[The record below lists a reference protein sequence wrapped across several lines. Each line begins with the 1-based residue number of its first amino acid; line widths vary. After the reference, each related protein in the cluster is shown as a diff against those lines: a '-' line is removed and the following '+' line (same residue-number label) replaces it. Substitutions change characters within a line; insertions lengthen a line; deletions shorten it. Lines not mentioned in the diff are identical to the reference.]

1 MIFANHAH
9 LYPRE
14 IRDNADAAALIEF
27 LDETG
32 IERAVAFAP
41 FPHRLKE
48 ENFGKNHNEWL
59 YNEIKNESR
68 LVGFGTVDFEKDVS
82 DEVRRI
88 ASYGFKG
95 IKLHPQA
102 QEFVIDGEQAFSV
115 YSEAEKLGLFISFHT
130 GIHWHRL
137 RDSRVILFDE
147 VAWNFPALNFSMEH
161 IGGYHFF
168 NEALGVMVNN
178 SRREPGEIFAGWTTI
193 RDRYGKTAWAL
204 TDEQLE
210 TVILQTG
217 EDHSIFGID
226 FPFCKKEDIIWD
238 IERIR
243 RLNLTDECKENILGK
258 TLEKVLGL

>member
-14 IRDNADAAALIEF
+14 IRDNADAAALLEF

-32 IERAVAFAP
+32 IDRAVAFAP

-48 ENFGKNHNEWL
+48 ENFAEGHNKWL
-59 YNEIKNESR
+59 YNEIKNEK
-68 LVGFGTVDFEKDVS
+68 LLTGFGTVDFDKDVS
-82 DEVRRI
+82 DEVKRI
-88 ASYGFKG
+88 ADYGFKG

-102 QEFVIDGEQAFSV
+102 QEFAIDGEKAFKV
-115 YSEAEKLGLFISFHT
+115 YAEAEKLGLFISFHT

-147 VAWNFPALNFSMEH
+147 VGWNFPTLKFSMEH

-168 NEALGVMVNN
+168 NEALAVMVNN
-178 SRREPGEIFAGWTTI
+178 SREGTGDVYAGWTTI
-193 RDRYGKTAWAL
+193 RDRYGKDCWAL

-210 TVILQTG
+210 TVVLQTG

-238 IERIR
+238 IDRIN
-243 RLNLTDECKENILGK
+243 RLNLTNECKEKILGK